1 MKKKIIQF
9 IRTGE
14 HLESNINTSLSLAEA
29 LDMELKLFMVLE
41 TRHTFFY
48 PMTSPLKTG
57 LATYE
62 FEKIREERQKEEEKR
77 IGEFVDKKNK
87 KDKGPEISFEIRSG
101 ATDLILL
108 DVSEKDDTYLIVIN
122 EADEPELGFIIN
134 TYLQILEKTGCPVL
148 KVQKDF
154 KFDKIKKVLYATDYM
169 EEDVPTLKKLA
180 EMMAPFKASITALH
194 ITESVDLE
202 EKLKSHGFES
212 SIYEKI
218 GYDRISF
225 AVREEKKVTAGV
237 MEFAQSGDFDMIVVL
252 KENRNFLQRIFTKSD
267 SNKIL
272 SKSEIPVMVF
282 HQENA

>member
-14 HLESNINTSLSLAEA
+14 NLEGTIKTSLSLAES
-29 LDMELKLFMVLE
+29 LEMELKLFMVLE

-57 LATYE
+57 LASYE
-62 FEKIREERQKEEEKR
+62 FEKIREERLKEEEKR
-77 IGEFVDKKNK
+77 IGEFVGKKNK
-87 KDKGPEISFEIRSG
+87 EGKGPKISFEIRSG

-108 DVSEKDDTYLIVIN
+108 DVSEEDDTYLIVIN

-148 KVQKDF
+148 KVNKDF
-154 KFDKIKKVLYATDYM
+154 NFNKLKRVLYATDYM

-180 EMMAPFKASITALH
+180 DLLAPFKASITALH
-194 ITESVDLE
+194 ITGSVDLE

-212 SIYEKI
+212 SLHEKI
-218 GYDRISF
+218 GYDRIHF
-225 AVREEKKVTAGV
+225 AVSEEKKVTRGV
-237 MEFAQSGDFDMIVVL
+237 MEYAKTGDFDMIVVL
-252 KENRNFLQRIFTKSD
+252 KENRNFLQRLFTKSD
-267 SNKIL
+267 SNRIL

-282 HQENA
+282 HQENV

>member
-14 HLESNINTSLSLAEA
+14 NLDSIVNTSLSLAKE

-62 FEKIREERQKEEEKR
+62 FETIREERLKEEEKR
-77 IGEFVDKKNK
+77 ISEFVDNKNSSGK
-87 KDKGPEISFEIRSG
+87 LPEISFEIRTG

-108 DVSEKDDTYLIVIN
+108 DVSKEHDTYMIVIN

-134 TYLQILEKTGCPVL
+134 TYLQIIEKTGCPLL
-148 KVQKDF
+148 KVNKDF
-154 KFDKIKKVLYATDYM
+154 KFDKVKKVLYATDYM

-180 EMMAPFKASITALH
+180 EMLAPFKASITALH

-212 SIYEKI
+212 SIQDKI
-218 GYDRISF
+218 GYDRIEF
-225 AVREEKKVTAGV
+225 AVSEEKKVTRGV
-237 MEFAQSGDFDMIVVL
+237 TAYAESGNFDMIVVL
-252 KENRNFLQRIFTKSD
+252 KENRNFLKRLFTKSD
-267 SNKIL
+267 SNRIL

-282 HQENA
+282 HQENV

>member
-14 HLESNINTSLSLAEA
+14 NLDGTITTSLSLAEK
-29 LDMELKLFMVLE
+29 LDMDLELFMVLE

-62 FEKIREERQKEEEKR
+62 FEKIREERLKEEKKR
-77 IGEFVDKKNK
+77 ISEFVERKNK
-87 KDKGPEISFEIRSG
+87 SGHHPEISFEIRSG

-108 DVSEKDDTYLIVIN
+108 DVSKEDDTYLIVIN

-134 TYLQILEKTGCPVL
+134 TYLQILEKTGCPIL
-148 KVQKDF
+148 KVNKDF
-154 KFDKIKKVLYATDYM
+154 SFEKIKKVLYATDYM
-169 EEDVPTLKKLA
+169 EEDLSTLKKLA
-180 EMMAPFKASITALH
+180 EMIAPFKASVTALH

-212 SIYEKI
+212 SIRDKI
-218 GYDRISF
+218 GYDRVEF
-225 AVREEKKVTAGV
+225 AVREDKHVTEGV
-237 MEFAQSGDFDMIVVL
+237 TDYAMSGDFDMIVVL
-252 KENRNFLQRIFTKSD
+252 KENRNFLQRLFTKSD
-267 SNKIL
+267 SNRIL

-282 HQENA
+282 HQENV

>member
-1 MKKKIIQF
+1 MKKNIIQF

-14 HLESNINTSLSLAEA
+14 QLENTIGTSLSLAKS
-29 LDMELKLFMVLE
+29 LDMDLKLFMVLE

-62 FEKIREERQKEEEKR
+62 FEKIREEREKEEEKR
-77 IGEFVDKKNK
+77 LGEFVEKKNK
-87 KDKGPEISFEIRSG
+87 EGKSPKISFEIRSG
-101 ATDLILL
+101 ATDLVLL
-108 DVSEKDDTYLIVIN
+108 DVSEEEDTYLIVIN

-134 TYLQILEKTGCPVL
+134 TYLQIIEKTGCPLL
-148 KVQKDF
+148 KVNKKF
-154 KFDKIKKVLYATDYM
+154 KFTDIDQVLYATDYL

-180 EMMAPFKASITALH
+180 DMMAPFKANITALH
-194 ITESVDLE
+194 ITDSLDLE

-212 SIYEKI
+212 SLHEKI
-218 GYDRISF
+218 GYDRIRF
-225 AVREEKKVTAGV
+225 EVREEKKVHKGV
-237 MEFAQSGDFDMIVVL
+237 MEYAQSEGFDMIVVL
-252 KENRNFLQRIFTKSD
+252 KENRNFLQRMFTKSD
-267 SNKIL
+267 SNRIL

>member
-14 HLESNINTSLSLAEA
+14 NLDGIINTSLSLAEA

-62 FEKIREERQKEEEKR
+62 FEKICEERLKEEEKR
-77 IGEFVDKKNK
+77 IGEFVDQKNK
-87 KDKGPEISFEIRSG
+87 SGKAPKISFEIRSG

-108 DVSEKDDTYLIVIN
+108 DVSEENDTYLIVIN

-134 TYLQILEKTGCPVL
+134 TYLQIVEKTGCPIL
-148 KVQKDF
+148 KVNKEF
-154 KFDKIKKVLYATDYM
+154 EFDKIKKVLYATDYM

-180 EMMAPFKASITALH
+180 EMIAPFKASITALH

-202 EKLKSHGFES
+202 EKLKSHGFEA
-212 SIYEKI
+212 SIHDKT
-218 GYDRISF
+218 GYDRIEF
-225 AVREEKKVTAGV
+225 AVREEKNVTRGV
-237 MEFAQSGDFDMIVVL
+237 TEYAVSDDFDMIVVL
-252 KENRNFLQRIFTKSD
+252 KENRNFLQRLFSRSD
-267 SNKIL
+267 SNRIL

-282 HQENA
+282 HQESA